1 MKPASV
7 LPPAPLPSRT
17 RSRLTLL
24 LIVAVFALPVLA
36 ALGLNLTGWMPGHSR
51 NFGEVVHPPVNLRDV
66 EFVHADQAR
75 THLGNARQAWTLL
88 VRVPAACDDACWQ
101 RVAFVDNVR
110 ESLGRF
116 APQLDLLLLDAQPP
130 AAHAAAF
137 RHFAFASTAT
147 PLPGA
152 MAAPLAAGPELWLV
166 NPYGLA
172 EMRYP
177 PGFVP
182 AELRKDLGKL
192 VR

>member
-1 MKPASV
+1 MNTPAT
-7 LPPAPLPSRT
+7 LPPSRT
-17 RSRLTLL
+17 RARLMLL

-36 ALGLNLTGWMPGHSR
+36 ALVLNLMGWMPGHSR
-51 NFGEVVHPPVNLRDV
+51 NFGEVVHPPMSLRDI
-66 EFVHADQAR
+66 EFVQPADAR
-75 THLGNARQAWTLL
+75 MHLGNAQERWTLL
-88 VRVPAACDDACWQ
+88 VRVPAGCDDACWQ
-101 RVAFVDNVR
+101 RVAFLGNVR
-110 ESLGRF
+110 DSLGRF

-130 AAHAAAF
+130 AAQRAALH
-137 RHFAFASTAT
+137 HFAFASPTT
-147 PLPGA
+147 PLPGK
-152 MAAPLAAGPELWLV
+152 MGAALAQGPELWLV